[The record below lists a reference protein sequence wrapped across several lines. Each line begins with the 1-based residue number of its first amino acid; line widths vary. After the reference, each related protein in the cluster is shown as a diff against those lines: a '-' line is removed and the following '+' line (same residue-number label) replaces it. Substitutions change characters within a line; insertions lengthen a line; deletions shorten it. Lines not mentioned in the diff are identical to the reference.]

1 MFRSTSSPHRRG
13 VRFAA
18 ACASA
23 CLAVVALAAAPAQA
37 YASGVRVDLRVLIF
51 SDGSAG
57 VGVLTAQMDREGVPY
72 DTINLNQPGR
82 PPLTA
87 GVLSDTVSGRPR
99 AKYNGVVL
107 PNEHALPAGELAVL
121 AAFEQTFGVRQI
133 DAYTAPTAAVG
144 LTTTWSGVL
153 DGGQLGVTPAGQ
165 AAGFGY
171 LNGAL
176 PIDDV
181 DPGVSE
187 SYGYLAT
194 PVAGATYTPLVN
206 GTSPASGAIIGVYR
220 NGTHDEL
227 VITLAMN
234 EYQNIALQLGH
245 GLVTWLT
252 QGVHLGH
259 WRNWLSVHVD
269 DVFLPDARWDAERN
283 CTIGDGCP
291 ETPDPL
297 ADIRMTAAD
306 VTALEAWQNAQGMK
320 LELAFNAEGSVDAG
334 PTDPLT
340 AKLLADR
347 AQFRWLNHT
356 FGHAYLG
363 CVQDFSTVPW
373 HCATNPTTGAVVYAS
388 QAEIKAQFTDNV
400 TWAQSKGISFNK
412 AEVVTG
418 EHSGLKSAPQMAVDN
433 PNLAPALAQAGIT
446 MLASD
451 ASREPAPR
459 AVGSARTVPR
469 HPMNIYYNVATK
481 ADEVDEYNWIY
492 TSLADGGS
500 GICENNPASTCIAPL
515 DPATGFDSYIVPVET
530 RIAYGHVIAA
540 DPLPHYVHQSNITAD
555 RIIYPVLDAVLA
567 RYRAAFTTATPI
579 VTPRMSEVA
588 TLQSQQ
594 AAWRAAVAARTV
606 EAYLLNGR
614 VTVINRGGSIAVP
627 ITVPANTQIVMLS
640 LLGIELTA
648 GPYGSVYGPERS
660 GWTSLGAKGQQ
671 LLRLP

>member
-1 MFRSTSSPHRRG
+1 MFRLTSPLRRRG
-13 VRFAA
+13 ARLAA

-23 CLAVVALAAAPAQA
+23 CLLVTALAAGPAQA
-37 YASGVRVDLRVLIF
+37 YASGVRVDLRVLVF
-51 SDGSAG
+51 NDGSAG
-57 VGVLTAQMDREGVPY
+57 VGVITAQMDREGVPY
-72 DTINLNQPGR
+72 DTIDLNQPGR
-82 PPLTA
+82 PALTTA
-87 GVLSDTVSGRPR
+87 ALSDTVSGRPR
-99 AKYNGVVL
+99 ARYNGVVL
-107 PNEHALPAGELAVL
+107 PNEHALPAAELAVL
-121 AAFEQTFGVRQI
+121 ATFEQTFGVRQI
-133 DAYTAPTAAVG
+133 DAYTAPSAAVG

-171 LNGAL
+171 LNGLL
-176 PIDDV
+176 PVDDV
-181 DPGVSE
+181 DPGVTE

-194 PVAGATYTPLVN
+194 PVAGANYTALVN

-220 NGTHDEL
+220 TGNREEL

-234 EYQNIALQLGH
+234 EYQNVAAQLGH
-245 GLVTWLT
+245 GLLTWLT

-283 CTIGDGCP
+283 CTTGDDCP
-291 ETPDPL
+291 DTPTPL

-306 VTALEAWQNAQGMK
+306 VTALVAWQNAQGMK

-334 PTDPLT
+334 PADPLT
-340 AKLLADR
+340 ARLLADR

-356 FGHAYLG
+356 YGHPYLG

-373 HCATNPTTGAVVYAS
+373 RCATNPATGAIVYAS
-388 QAEIKAQFTDNV
+388 QAEIRAQFTDNV
-400 TWAQSKGISFNK
+400 TWAQSKGISFNR

-418 EHSGLKSAPQMAVDN
+418 EHSGLRSAPQMAVDN

-446 MLASD
+446 VIASD

-459 AVGSARTVPR
+459 TLGSARTVPR

-492 TSLADGGS
+492 TSAADGGS
-500 GICENNPASTCIAPL
+500 GICSSNPASTCIAPL

-530 RIAYGHVIAA
+530 RIAYGHVVTA
-540 DPLPHYVHQSNITAD
+540 DPRPHYVHQSNLTAD

-614 VTVINRGGSIAVP
+614 VTVINRGAAIAVP
-627 ITVPANTQIVMLS
+627 ITVPANTQTITLS
-640 LLGIELTA
+640 LLGLEVR
-648 GPYGSVYGPERS
+648 GGVYGSAYGPERS
-660 GWTSLGAKGQQ
+660 GWTSLRADGQQ